1 MVEERAVEKSA
12 EKAVEVVKWRRVFDD
27 YRALSDEIL
36 RPDEPKK
43 EKFLEAMRK
52 SLSKQNW
59 PFLLPYKLTL
69 EACTKCGTCAEAC
82 SVYIGSGRKKI
93 YSPVYRSDMFRKIYK
108 KHFTLTGKLFG
119 PLIGAKDPTED
130 DINALAEAAYR
141 CTVCRRCALACP
153 FGLDN
158 GLITREIRKIFADI
172 GIAPDEL
179 KANGVENQLK
189 YGSAPKIPY
198 EAFMD
203 ILEFIKE
210 DIEDEKGVE
219 VDIPV
224 DKKGVKYLVINNAG
238 DYLAFT
244 ETVQGIVEIMNYV
257 GEDWSLNSQHTGVFD
272 IVNYGLFYSDED
284 LVRVMKAHVET
295 IRKLEP
301 EYLVVGECGHAY
313 DAIAHFAKDLIPPEE
328 RPFKVISWMELLD
341 QFIREGRL
349 KLDKE
354 KNPEPVTFHD
364 SCKWGRTGGIYEEP
378 RRILQAAC
386 KDYREMHPNREWNYC
401 CGGGSGF
408 AIMTKDDFL
417 KFRMETYG
425 KVKVE
430 QLKQTGAKVIATICS
445 NCKAQ
450 FRELINYWKL
460 DMRFSGVS
468 ELVANALVYE

>member
-1 MVEERAVEKSA
+1 MREVEEAKAIEKV
-12 EKAVEVVKWRRVFDD
+12 VEVPKWRRVFDD
-27 YRALSDEIL
+27 YRALSDEML
-36 RPDEPKK
+36 RIDEPKK

-52 SLSKQNW
+52 SISKQNW

-69 EACTKCGTCAEAC
+69 EACTHCGTCAEAC

-119 PLIGAKDPTED
+119 KLIGAKDATED
-130 DINALAEAAYR
+130 DINALAEAIYR

-158 GLITREIRKIFADI
+158 GLITREVRKIFADI
-172 GIAPDEL
+172 GIVPDEL
-179 KANGVENQLK
+179 KENGVENQIK
-189 YGSAPKIPY
+189 YGSAPKIPP
-198 EAFMD
+198 EAYFD
-203 ILEFIKE
+203 ILDFIKE
-210 DIEDEKGVE
+210 EIEEEKNVE
-219 VDIPV
+219 VEIPV

-244 ETVQGIVEIMNYV
+244 ETVQGIIEIMNYV
-257 GEDWSLNSQHTGVFD
+257 NADWSLNSSHTGVFD
-272 IVNYGLFYSDED
+272 VVNYGLFYSDED

-295 IRKLEP
+295 INKLEP
-301 EYLVVGECGHAY
+301 EYVVVGECGHAY
-313 DAIAHFAKDLIPPEE
+313 DSLAHFMKDLIPPEE

-341 QFIREGRL
+341 QWIQEGKL

-378 RRILQAAC
+378 RRILKAAC
-386 KDYREMHPNREWNYC
+386 KDYREMEPNREWNYC

-408 AIMTKDDFL
+408 AIMAKDDFL

-430 QLKQTGAKVIATICS
+430 QLKQTGAKIVATICS